1 MAERI
6 IFLYYILCYSIGI
19 MGLLASLFAAASG
32 WGRAGPRND
41 LRFSLFSASFA
52 LIVIPT
58 TIFAY
63 IGSAGIALDLRMG
76 ILSALAMAGE
86 SGFIFSLPFFMGGFL
101 EPPRKA
107 GAMKVWIL
115 LACLSASTLFALAA
129 IFLSPPRIAVMLSYV
144 LYIPTLAMIAAI
156 IEAFFSGKRALARLR
171 SVQSGN
177 QGDGSIQSD
186 YDTAVRSDDALRW
199 TRILRS
205 FMIMSS
211 VAFIPMLVID
221 FFPVFLYL
229 RIPDVF
235 SLFKIHPALYAA
247 LNAVYAVESFKF
259 TLRRGRRVGFDASRS
274 DLDAAARRHLTAAA
288 VPAGLSPREEEVAV
302 LLASGATYKEL
313 CWKLRIKQGTAQSH
327 VSSVYR
333 KLGVNCKEEL
343 MRLARGEGRS

>member
-41 LRFSLFSASFA
+41 LRFSLFSACFA

-58 TIFAY
+58 TVFAY
-63 IGSAGIALDLRMG
+63 IRSAGIALDIRMN
-76 ILSALAMAGE
+76 IVSALAIVGD
-86 SGFIFSLPFFMGGFL
+86 SGFIFSLPFFIGGFL

-115 LACLSASTLFALAA
+115 LACLSASTMLVLGA
-129 IFLSPPRIAVMLSYV
+129 IYLSPARIIVMLSYV
-144 LYIPTLAMIAAI
+144 LYVPMLAMIAAI
-156 IEAFFSGKRALARLR
+156 IEAFFSGNRALAHLH
-171 SVQSGN
+171 SIQLENQS
-177 QGDGSIQSD
+177 DESIQSD
-186 YDTAVRSDDALRW
+186 NDTAVRSDDALRW

-211 VAFIPMLVID
+211 VAFVPMLVID
-221 FFPVFLYL
+221 FFPTLLYS
-229 RIPDVF
+229 RIPFVL
-235 SLFKIHPALYAA
+235 SLFKIYPALYAA
-247 LNAVYAVESFKF
+247 LNAAYAVESFKF
-259 TLRRGRRVGFDASRS
+259 ILRRGRRIGLDASRS
-274 DLDAAARRHLTAAA
+274 ELDAAARRYLTAAA

-313 CWKLRIKQGTAQSH
+313 CWRLRIKQGTAQSH

-333 KLGVNCKEEL
+333 KLGVNCKEDL